1 MAKILAFANQKGG
14 VGKTT
19 TCVNL
24 CAALTQKGLR
34 VLLVDCDPQGN
45 ATSGMGV
52 KKNRSPNI
60 YDMLIHDVPSE
71 RCVVTTSFGD
81 VIPSGRDFAAAT
93 VELISRPGRERIL
106 YTALQRLYTEYD
118 YIFLDCPP
126 SLELIT
132 VNALAAADSV
142 LIPMQCEYYALEG
155 ITDLI
160 ASIRLCSS
168 RLNKRLKIEG
178 ILLTMYDGRANLTL
192 QVENELRRYM
202 PDKVY
207 QTVIPRSVRL
217 SEAPSHGLPG
227 VVYDKNNKGSRAYL
241 ALAALF
247 GPDLQTEPDEIRTL
261 PLSQVEPRQDQP
273 RESFDEERLQDLAAS
288 ISRHGL
294 IQPVIVRRLEDGYYQ
309 IIAGERRWR
318 AARMAGLLEIPVRVL
333 QADDRSVSELA
344 LVENLQREDLNPM
357 EEARGYQK
365 LIDDYGLTQEDAAA
379 GVGKSRSAV
388 ANALRLLNLCKPV
401 AELVENGTLSAG
413 HARALLSLEDPALQE
428 KAAQEVLNKSLSVR
442 KTELLAAKWKK
453 EAAAPPEEPKD
464 ISSAVD
470 YAAVVS
476 DELSS
481 LYGRR
486 VTLSDRKDRGKIEF
500 TYDNA
505 EDREALIEQL
515 KALKQ

>member
-1 MAKILAFANQKGG
+1 MAAKEKR
-14 VGKTT
+14 
-19 TCVNL
+19 
-24 CAALTQKGLR
+24 GL
-34 VLLVDCDPQGN
+34 GI
-45 ATSGMGV
+45 G
-52 KKNRSPNI
+52 
-60 YDMLIHDVPSE
+60 
-71 RCVVTTSFGD
+71 
-81 VIPSGRDFAAAT
+81 
-93 VELISRPGRERIL
+93 
-106 YTALQRLYTEYD
+106 
-118 YIFLDCPP
+118 LD
-126 SLELIT
+126 
-132 VNALAAADSV
+132 
-142 LIPMQCEYYALEG
+142 
-155 ITDLI
+155 
-160 ASIRLCSS
+160 
-168 RLNKRLKIEG
+168 
-178 ILLTMYDGRANLTL
+178 
-192 QVENELRRYM
+192 
-202 PDKVY
+202 
-207 QTVIPRSVRL
+207 
-217 SEAPSHGLPG
+217 
-227 VVYDKNNKGSRAYL
+227 
-241 ALAALF
+241 ALF

-318 AARMAGLLEIPVRVL
+318 AARMAGLLEIP
-333 QADDRSVSELA
+333 
-344 LVENLQREDLNPM
+344 
-357 EEARGYQK
+357 ARGYQK

-453 EAAAPPEEPKD
+453 EAAAPPEEPRD
-464 ISSAVD
+464 DSSAVD